1 MQTTTSPKMDK
12 FEIHLDEM
20 IIKLQQCQAEKGLKS
35 CSICESYLDCELRS
49 DYIKSVYNSMS
60 KGETSGFEF

>member
-1 MQTTTSPKMDK
+1 MQDTSSPKMDK

-20 IIKLQQCQAEKGLKS
+20 IVKLQQCQVEKNLKS
-35 CSICESYLDCELRS
+35 CSDCEHYLGCELRG

-60 KGETSGFEF
+60 KGETGGFEF

>member
-1 MQTTTSPKMDK
+1 MQEIVDSKKDK

-20 IIKLQQCQAEKGLKS
+20 IVKLQECQKQKDLKS
-35 CSICESYLDCELRS
+35 CSDCEQFLDCQLRD

-60 KGETSGFEF
+60 KGETGGFEF

>member
-1 MQTTTSPKMDK
+1 MQETHNKELDK

-20 IIKLQQCQAEKGLKS
+20 ILKLQKCQTDKNLKS
-35 CSICESYLDCELRS
+35 CSGCDSYLECELRS

-60 KGETSGFEF
+60 KGETGGFEF

>member
-1 MQTTTSPKMDK
+1 MQEMHNKEFDK

-20 IIKLQQCQAEKGLKS
+20 ILKLQKCQVDKNLKS
-35 CSICESYLDCELRS
+35 CSICEHYLNCELRS

-60 KGETSGFEF
+60 KGETGGFEF

>member
-1 MQTTTSPKMDK
+1 MQEIVDSQQDK

-20 IIKLQQCQAEKGLKS
+20 IVKLQECQKQKDLKS
-35 CSICESYLDCELRS
+35 CSDCEYFLDCKLRD

-60 KGETSGFEF
+60 KGETGGFEF

>member
-1 MQTTTSPKMDK
+1 MSMAEKDK

-20 IIKLQQCQAEKGLKS
+20 IVKLQKCQKEKNLKS
-35 CSICESYLDCELRS
+35 CNDCTYFLDCQLRT

-60 KGETSGFEF
+60 KGETGGFEF

>member
-1 MQTTTSPKMDK
+1 MQETTSPQMDK

-20 IIKLQQCQAEKGLKS
+20 ILKLQQCQVEKGLKS
-35 CSICESYLDCELRS
+35 CSVCEHYLDCELRS

-60 KGETSGFEF
+60 KGETGGFEF